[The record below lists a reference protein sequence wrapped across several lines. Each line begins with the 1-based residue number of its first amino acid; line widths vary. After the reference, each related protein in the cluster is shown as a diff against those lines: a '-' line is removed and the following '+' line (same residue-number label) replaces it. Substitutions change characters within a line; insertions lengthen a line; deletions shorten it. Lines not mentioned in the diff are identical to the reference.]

1 MSRPCAESKIN
12 FDGMPKKVRK
22 IWKETDKNMKQ
33 MSLIELDDSYLPQ
46 MAELYR
52 EAFSGEPWN
61 DDWSDEVQ
69 LIEYMKDISK
79 AYNALN
85 YGLLLDGKLVGISV
99 GKINHW
105 WEGTNYNIEELCV
118 SPSYQGRGIGST
130 FIGMIE
136 QRIYEKG
143 LAGIFLQTDNDKP
156 SYRFYHKNGFKD
168 LDTHISLYK
177 SVRGG
182 HGGQVPGSD
191 AEDIIYDT
199 ANLNDIPELVR
210 LRILYM
216 IDDFGSVSDEERAGM
231 EKQLPDYF
239 ERELGKKLI
248 AFVAR
253 SKGKIVAVAYLLIIE
268 KPANPYF
275 LNGLDSEVLSVY
287 TEVEYRGRGICTN
300 LMKNMIDY
308 AAEHKIGR
316 IDLIATEDGYPLYKK
331 LGFEDRVQKYKD
343 MRLILD
349 K

>member
-1 MSRPCAESKIN
+1 MENK
-12 FDGMPKKVRK
+12 
-22 IWKETDKNMKQ
+22 
-33 MSLIELDDSYLPQ
+33 SLIELNDSYLPQ
-46 MAELYR
+46 MAELYK

-61 DDWSDEVQ
+61 DDWSDTNQ
-69 LIEYMKDISK
+69 LYEYMKDISK

-85 YGLLLDGKLVGISV
+85 YGLMIDGKLVCMSV

-118 SPSYQGRGIGST
+118 SPSYQGQGIGSE
-130 FIGMIE
+130 FLNLIE
-136 QRIYEKG
+136 QCVREKG

-156 SYRFYHKNGFKD
+156 SYHFYHKNGFKD

-177 SVRGG
+177 SVRTKE
-182 HGGQVPGSD
+182 GSPD
-191 AEDIIYDT
+191 NSSDSGREDIVYDI
-199 ANLNDIPELVR
+199 ANIDDIQELVR

-216 IDDFGSVSDEERAGM
+216 IDDFGSITDEARAGM
-231 EKQLPDYF
+231 EKQLPGYF

-253 SKGKIVAVAYLLIIE
+253 AEGRLVAAAYLLIVE
-268 KPANPYF
+268 KPANPFF

-287 TEVEYRGRGICTN
+287 TEEGYRGRGICSN

-308 AAEHKIGR
+308 ATEQKISR
-316 IDLIATEDGYPLYKK
+316 IDLLATEDGYPIYKK
-331 LGFEDRVQKYKD
+331 LGFEDKAQKYKD
-343 MRLILD
+343 MSLRI